1 MKKRDGKSFTKTE
14 REYYSRTVR
23 KKLEA
28 IADEELGKL
37 AQHLTKK

>member
-1 MKKRDGKSFTKTE
+1 LKKRDGKAFTKTE

-28 IADEELGKL
+28 IASEELGTL
-37 AQHLTKK
+37 AQRLTAK